1 MSDGNKV
8 MSYGNWKSK
17 QPLTLSL
24 PNHSITSLS
33 LTFTLDLTLS
43 RWSSLP
49 PSPRRFLL
57 NHAVNAVLPPYL
69 PHGHRPPLIM
79 ISFMALY
86 CLAYLVIIVLDLPLL
101 TTVCGFGWWLTMK
114 EVWFMGIWLGW
125 CLLMGIFIAY
135 GVCLWC
141 LLMGTFINL
150 GLVQLVF
157 DWIGLTCIFIV
168 YSLLIGSFFD
178 IGLSLEL

>member
-49 PSPRRFLL
+49 PSPRHFLL
-57 NHAVNAVLPPYL
+57 NHAINAVLPPYL

-86 CLAYLVIIVLDLPLL
+86 CLAYLVIIVSDLPLL
-101 TTVCGFGWWLTMK
+101 TTVCGFGWWLTT
-114 EVWFMGIWLGW
+114 EVIWFNFYLTGLV
-125 CLLMGIFIAY
+125 FAY
-135 GVCLWC
+135 GYFHCLWC
-141 LLMGTFINL
+141 LLM
-150 GLVQLVF
+150 VF
-157 DWIGLTCIFIV
+157 TYGYFH
-168 YSLLIGSFFD
+168 
-178 IGLSLEL
+178 

>member
-1 MSDGNKV
+1 

-24 PNHSITSLS
+24 PIHSITSLS
-33 LTFTLDLTLS
+33 LNFTLDLTLS
-43 RWSSLP
+43 HWSSLP

-86 CLAYLVIIVLDLPLL
+86 CLAYLVIIVSDLPLL
-101 TTVCGFGWWLTMK
+101 TTVCGFGWWLTT
-114 EVWFMGIWLGW
+114 EVIWFNLY
-125 CLLMGIFIAY
+125 LTRLVFAY
-135 GVCLWC
+135 GYFHCLWC
-141 LLMGTFINL
+141 LLM
-150 GLVQLVF
+150 VF
-157 DWIGLTCIFIV
+157 TYGYFH
-168 YSLLIGSFFD
+168 
-178 IGLSLEL
+178 